1 MTNSAQ
7 LFEFTSSIVLDVEI
21 ASIATVDAI
30 SISVDTGA
38 SDSQALS
45 IARAEAWRQLRARN
59 VFPHDVP
66 LFAVDGDP
74 VAALTPIER
83 TVLALSLRLKVD
95 EAEIAT
101 IVGLKRKETAAV
113 LKESRRQLARAA
125 IAMTM
130 LTNETRCPITTQSQ
144 QTFGADIKRSQA
156 LFLVTHAAECQ
167 ICVPVLRTVDRQI
180 ITDYI
185 NAAAIGIPASIDNAV
200 AALSDADREKLVN
213 RARLK
218 AGWAQPDENLSQDPK
233 RMLKRA
239 VAFGAVSALC
249 VLLGLI
255 LAAR

>member
-1 MTNSAQ
+1 MINSAQ

-30 SISVDTGA
+30 SISTDTGA
-38 SDSQALS
+38 SESQALS

-83 TVLALSLRLKVD
+83 TVLALSLRLKID
-95 EAEIAT
+95 EAEIAS
-101 IVGLKRKETAAV
+101 IVGLKRKETLSI
-113 LKESRRQLARAA
+113 LKEARRQLARAA

-144 QTFGADIKRSQA
+144 QTFGSDIKRSQA

-185 NAAAIGIPASIDNAV
+185 NAALLGIPASVDDGV
-200 AALSDADREKLVN
+200 AALSDSEREKLVH

-218 AGWAQPDENLSQDPK
+218 SGWAQPDENLSQDPK
-233 RMLKRA
+233 RLIKRA
-239 VAFGAVSALC
+239 VILGAVSALC
-249 VLLGLI
+249 VIVGLI
-255 LAAR
+255 LAAQ